1 MADRQLDEVWVRA
14 LWNSLNH
21 MDGPER
27 VKASG
32 DWIVYAVQTLL
43 PQLAEYRRA
52 QVADV
57 LDQEGWDAQRLAETI
72 GSRTVAILRLAKEG
86 RRQRGQES

>member
-1 MADRQLDEVWVRA
+1 
-14 LWNSLNH
+14 

-43 PQLAEYRRA
+43 PTLAEYRRA
-52 QVADV
+52 QVAEV
-57 LDQEGWDAQRLAETI
+57 LDQDDWDAQRLAETI
-72 GSRTVAILRLAKEG
+72 GSRTVAIMRLAKEG
-86 RRQRGQES
+86 RRARGSLDETGGAS